1 VLLLGGFFRSLQFT
15 SLNTLGFADIELSQ
29 MSRATSFVAVVQQLS
44 LSVGVALA
52 ALLLDLFRSSA
63 GRTTLQAGDFSRA
76 FLAIGLV
83 ALLPLLMYR
92 RLAPDAGAE
101 VSGHGR
107 SETI

>member
-1 VLLLGGFFRSLQFT
+1 MT
-15 SLNTLGFADIELSQ
+15 SAA
-29 MSRATSFVAVVQQLS
+29 RARIGSGSVAR
-44 LSVGVALA
+44 APIR
-52 ALLLDLFRSSA
+52 RSSA